1 MPTYIRRRS
10 SSILSSSME
19 LWWGSR
25 PSSTPTKHVLELQP
39 LGGVQGGQLDLVEL
53 GVVLVEH
60 GDQADGLD
68 HVGQGLAVLL
78 ALAPSQP
85 VKSPTLLHLVSAS
98 RGSQLSY
105 SQAS

>member
-1 MPTYIRRRS
+1 
-10 SSILSSSME
+10 ME
-19 LWWGSR
+19 DWWAAGLLDAHQ
-25 PSSTPTKHVLELQP
+25 KHVLELQP

-68 HVGQGLAVLL
+68 HVGEVLPSSSPL
-78 ALAPSQP
+78 RPSQP